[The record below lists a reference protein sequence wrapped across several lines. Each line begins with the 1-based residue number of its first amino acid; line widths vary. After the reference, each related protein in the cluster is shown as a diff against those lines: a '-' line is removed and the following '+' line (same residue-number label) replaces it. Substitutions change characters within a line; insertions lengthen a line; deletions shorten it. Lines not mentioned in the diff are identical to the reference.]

1 VRIEL
6 ELDSPAGVA
15 GVFHPVITL
24 EVASC
29 GLLFVREQMEAVRVY
44 QLKAPMGHF
53 SFGVSMETSDFFK
66 DEAKRCRDNAGA
78 AATKADQESWL
89 NMASRWEE
97 LLLPSDERVKAAQTL
112 LPWRTIYN
120 KNKKRWGT

>member
-1 VRIEL
+1 
-6 ELDSPAGVA
+6 
-15 GVFHPVITL
+15 
-24 EVASC
+24 
-29 GLLFVREQMEAVRVY
+29 MEAVRVY
-44 QLKAPMGHF
+44 QLKAPIGHF
-53 SFGVSMETSDFFK
+53 LFGVSMETSDFFK